1 MSSPSSSV
9 PAWKRVVPSLHQL
22 RSGGVQTSTELHD
35 IRVLVADDHLLF
47 RTSLRALLDASS
59 KFQVVGDCGDLRTTF
74 QIAVDHKPNIL
85 LLGWQ
90 MSQEDDMRILRELAA
105 CPNSLRTILV
115 GVETNCAAV
124 VRAIQLGARG
134 ILSVE
139 TSSDELFD
147 AIRRVMEGQFVLGQ
161 AAVDSLVQVATSPA
175 PQTAF
180 QKARQKFGIT
190 RREFDVI
197 SDVVAGFSTVEIA
210 ERLSLSTNTLKHH
223 ITHIYDKLGLSNRLE
238 LVLFAVHHGI
248 VSEAP

>member
-1 MSSPSSSV
+1 
-9 PAWKRVVPSLHQL
+9 
-22 RSGGVQTSTELHD
+22 
-35 IRVLVADDHLLF
+35 
-47 RTSLRALLDASS
+47 
-59 KFQVVGDCGDLRTTF
+59 
-74 QIAVDHKPNIL
+74 
-85 LLGWQ
+85 
-90 MSQEDDMRILRELAA
+90 MRILRELAA